1 MHNLEMRWN
10 STREEG
16 LSIPTLQEKV
26 AFLSEARSYGA
37 AVEEVEVRET
47 HMSWVFLAG
56 DYAFKLKKPVR
67 FPYLDFSTLAKRR
80 MACRAEV
87 ELNRRLARDVYL
99 DAVPLSVSAKGLAIG
114 EGAMTVDWLVKMRRL
129 NEGHM
134 FDNLIARNQA
144 DRHCL
149 DAIVLKLSDFY
160 RHANAVSW
168 APMPYLKQ
176 WKLNLQRNR
185 GVLLDRRFGL
195 AQAPIRH
202 CDRMLQE
209 FLRRW
214 TFLLLSR
221 LRRRRIVDGHGDLR
235 PEHIWLGDGV
245 KIIDCIEFNAR
256 LRTVDPLEE
265 IAYLDVECEHLGQ
278 KGVGDYVRPRL
289 MLALH
294 DAPPLP
300 LYHFYRC
307 HRAMLR
313 ARLSIAHLMAPSPRT
328 PHKWR
333 PQALAYL
340 RIAEADAR
348 LLEKALR
355 RRGDRKEAYP
365 HAGGV
370 SIPRE
375 GARRTGP
382 VPYPASGRASR
393 GRVAHY
399 PW

>member
-1 MHNLEMRWN
+1 MERNLTCR
-10 STREEG
+10 EG
-16 LSIPTLQEKV
+16 LSTLDLRQKL
-26 AFLSEARSYGA
+26 AFLSDARSYGG
-37 AVEEVEVRET
+37 AVEKVEVRET

-67 FPYLDFSTLAKRR
+67 FPYLDFSTLAKRQ

-99 DAVPLSVSAKGLAIG
+99 GAVPLSVSDKGLAIG

-129 NEGHM
+129 NEGRM
-134 FDNLIARNQA
+134 FDNLIARNRA

-160 RHANAVSW
+160 RRANAVSW

-176 WKLNLQRNR
+176 WKLNLQQNR

-195 AQAPIRH
+195 AQAPTRY
-202 CDRMLQE
+202 CDRMLQQ

-221 LRRRRIVDGHGDLR
+221 LRRRRILDGHGDLR
-235 PEHIWLGDGV
+235 PEHIWLGDEV

-256 LRTVDPLEE
+256 LRAVDPLEE
-265 IAYLDVECEHLGQ
+265 IAYLDLECEHLGM
-278 KGVGDYVRPRL
+278 KGAGDYIRPRV

-300 LYHFYRC
+300 LFHFYRC
-307 HRAMLR
+307 YRAMLR
-313 ARLSIAHLMAPSPRT
+313 ARLSIAHLLAPRPRT
-328 PHKWR
+328 PHKWG

-348 LLEKALR
+348 RLEKALSR
-355 RRGDRKEAYP
+355 QADRKEAYP
-365 HAGGV
+365 RAGGGWT
-370 SIPRE
+370 PPE
-375 GARRTGP
+375 GGHRKEPA
-382 VPYPASGRASR
+382 PYPASGRASR
-393 GRVAHY
+393 GKAARY